1 MTVAIE
7 RDPIYRRRRFQSEII
22 ELCVRWYLTYRLSY
36 RDLVEM
42 LAERGVV
49 VSHTT
54 IYRWVQRYVPEF
66 DRRWSRYAR
75 PVHPS
80 WRVDET
86 AISVRGGDCYLY
98 RAVDKF
104 GKTVDSLL
112 SADRSVSAARAFFC
126 RALKTHYP
134 RRPQKLNLD
143 GNAASHRALRE
154 LGQENPDWQTVV
166 IRSRRYLNNIVE
178 QDHRAIKRRCAPMLA
193 LKSFRTAAVT
203 LSGIELVHRIKKG
216 QFSVDSGAARGLSSL
231 KHLWTRALKRPGAR
245 APARSDEAQPPM
257 QQNSP
262 DRLRTEHDVR
272 DLKPVRF
279 ARKVTVGRGLYL
291 LVTSKGG
298 RCWHYRFFFEGK
310 RKKLSLGT
318 HPEISLECA
327 KARHQYARN
336 VLAQGL
342 DPCEMKATLGKNAFF
357 LRMHEWQIA
366 QNLGWDSVI
375 GMVKPPR
382 QGASGLPAT
391 DCKHASRCH
400 GM

>member
-1 MTVAIE
+1 MTEAIA
-7 RDPIYRRRRFQSEII
+7 RDPIYRGRRFQPEII

-42 LAERGVV
+42 LAERGVT

-66 DRRWSRYAR
+66 ERRWSRYAK

-86 AISVRGGDCYLY
+86 AIPVRGGNRYLY

-112 SADRSVSAARAFFC
+112 CADRSVSAARAFFC
-126 RALKTHYP
+126 KALKTNYP
-134 RRPQKLNLD
+134 LRLRKPNLD
-143 GNAASHRALRE
+143 GNAASHLALR
-154 LGQENPDWQTVV
+154 LLRQENPGLQSVV

-203 LSGIELVHRIKKG
+203 LAGVELAHRIRKG
-216 QFSVDSGAARGLSSL
+216 QFTFGSGIPTGLSSFE
-231 KHLWTRALKRPGAR
+231 HLWVRTLKRRTAS
-245 APARSDEAQPPM
+245 AQARSGEVQPLM
-257 QQNSP
+257 HQNSAV
-262 DRLRTEHDVR
+262 RLLTEQDVQ
-272 DLKPVRF
+272 DIKPVRH
-279 ARKVTVGRGLYL
+279 ARKVTVGGGLYL
-291 LVTSKGG
+291 FVTPTGG
-298 RCWHYRFFFEGK
+298 RSWHYKFHFAGK
-310 RKKLSLGT
+310 CRKLTLGT

-336 VLAQGL
+336 LLAQGTN
-342 DPCEMKATLGKNAFF
+342 PCEMKATLGKNAFV
-357 LRMHEWQIA
+357 LRMREW
-366 QNLGWDSVI
+366 
-375 GMVKPPR
+375 
-382 QGASGLPAT
+382 AT
-391 DCKHASRCH
+391 A
-400 GM
+400 